1 MERLTERF
9 SNGQA
14 AVYGCGN
21 NCKHDFKYCETYNEN
36 CPTMVELYEKLAA
49 YEDAEE
55 QGLLIRVPSRK
66 VWESSGDAVYYI
78 YDYEIVECINC
89 GISVDC
95 EGNIWIALACDED
108 IFPYRTP
115 IPEIDTSFEDWCKNS
130 TDVKIEEWGKTVF
143 LTREEAEAA
152 LAEMEG

>member
-55 QGLLIRVPSRK
+55 QGMLIRLPHPLGTELYFPFKCQGVIKDRIRRWQLNKNGLFFCSY
-66 VWESSGDAVYYI
+66 A
-78 YDYEIVECINC
+78 
-89 GISVDC
+89 
-95 EGNIWIALACDED
+95 GNA
-108 IFPYRTP
+108 YR
-115 IPEIDTSFEDWCKNS
+115 FEA
-130 TDVKIEEWGKTVF
+130 IGKTVF

-152 LAEMEG
+152 LAEMEE